1 MFILS
6 TAIRFIRFD
15 KAKSIGVTIGI
26 IISTFLIGQQ
36 LGILNFLTGLMVTT
50 AKNSNAQIWVIDE
63 SSTDINQLGRLDIR
77 KLNEVRSIVGVKEAH
92 PIVLA
97 GGSATY
103 PSGSTASL
111 LLIGSEGPNFPAGP
125 KMENIKQGN
134 QADLQQDLAISS
146 DFFDSETLG
155 GTTEPGTP
163 LEINGKQA
171 KITVQTNGVRGFGAP
186 IAYTTIERARFY
198 GNIPSTSINGILVN
212 VTNDFTV
219 KQVVDNINGT
229 LSGVR
234 AWPVEDLKE
243 STIST
248 VLSSSGIAVS
258 TGSLIVFALISGFFI
273 IGLTL
278 YSSALDRLR
287 DYGTLKAIGAK
298 NSHIRKLIL
307 TQAFLFAVVG
317 FVIAFILLELFRK
330 GVANTGLIFTLSPLT
345 VLGMFAVIIAISM
358 GSSAFALKRIKG
370 VEPASV
376 FR

>member
-1 MFILS
+1 MFVLS

-15 KAKSIGVTIGI
+15 KAKSVGVTIGI

-50 AKNSNAQIWVIDE
+50 AKNSDAQIWVIDE
-63 SSTDINQLGRLDIR
+63 SSTDINQLGRLDVR
-77 KLNEVRSIVGVKEAH
+77 KLNEVRSIAGVKEAH

-103 PSGSTASL
+103 QSGATASL
-111 LLIGSEGPNFPAGP
+111 LLVGSEGPRFPAGP
-125 KMENIKQGN
+125 RMSNIRKGSQV
-134 QADLQQDLAISS
+134 DLQQDLAISS
-146 DFFDSETLG
+146 DFFDTETLG
-155 GTTEPGTP
+155 GTTEPGTL

-186 IAYTTIERARFY
+186 IAYTSIERARFY
-198 GNIPSTSINGILVN
+198 GNVPSTGINAVLVN
-212 VTNDFTV
+212 VTDTFSVN
-219 KQVVDNINGT
+219 QVTNNINGT

-234 AWPVEDLKE
+234 AWPVENLKE

-248 VLSSSGIAVS
+248 VLASSGIAVS

-278 YSSALDRLR
+278 YSSALDRLQ

-298 NSHIRKLIL
+298 NSYIRKLIL

-317 FVIAFILLELFRK
+317 FVIAYILLELFRK

-345 VLGMFAVIIAISM
+345 LLGMFVVIIAISM

>member
-103 PSGSTASL
+103 RSGSTASL

-146 DFFDSETLG
+146 DFFDTETLG
-155 GTTEPGTP
+155 GTTEPGTL

-243 STIST
+243 STITT
-248 VLSSSGIAVS
+248 VLASSGIAVS

-317 FVIAFILLELFRK
+317 FVIAYILLELFRK

-345 VLGMFAVIIAISM
+345 LLGMFAVIIAISM

>member
-50 AKNSNAQIWVIDE
+50 AKNSNAQIWVIDQ
-63 SSTDINQLGRLDIR
+63 SSTDINQLGRLDTR

-103 PSGSTASL
+103 RSGSTASL

-146 DFFDSETLG
+146 DFFDTETLG
-155 GTTEPGTP
+155 GTTEPGTL

-186 IAYTTIERARFY
+186 IAYTTIERARYY

-212 VTNDFTV
+212 VTTDFTV
-219 KQVVDNINGT
+219 KQVVDYINGT

-248 VLSSSGIAVS
+248 VLASSGIAVS